1 MLNKIVR
8 KIELSGARED
18 ILVIIIAIII
28 ALIIA
33 IGIIGYF
40 SNEIKESKDKRN
52 DK

>member
-8 KIELSGARED
+8 KIELRVARED
-18 ILVIIIAIII
+18 ILIIIIAIII
-28 ALIIA
+28 AIIIV

-40 SNEIKESKDKRN
+40 SNEIKESKDKQN